1 MAVRYREQ
9 QPTFV
14 APMLLTSGAIGG
26 GEAWTLEVKW
36 DGCRGQL
43 RYDRRT
49 VSLRTRTGREC
60 SAEFPELAAI
70 AGVLGN
76 HRVTLDGELVCLR
89 GDGRPDFARLRR
101 RLNGRPRNPDP
112 VILQVFDVLHFDGCS
127 TRALPYRERRAL
139 LEELTLDGPAWRT
152 PASVVVNRAQ
162 DFVVRVA
169 ELGLEGVVAKRL
181 DSTYIPGR
189 RSTAWRKHKLRREE
203 RLVVTGIRRTREGHV
218 EAILVS
224 RRQPDGSLS
233 GAGSIELGLRR
244 ELVERLERRLAE
256 LPLWRGG
263 TVAFYPAQ
271 VSVIASIHGLPDR
284 PVRDAVLREVLDG

>member
-1 MAVRYREQ
+1 MRYREQ

-14 APMLLTSGAIGG
+14 APMLLTSGAVGG
-26 GEAWTLEVKW
+26 GETWTLELKW

-70 AGVLGN
+70 AGVLGK

-89 GDGRPDFARLRR
+89 SDGRPDFARLRR
-101 RLNGRPRNPDP
+101 RLSGRPRNPDP

-139 LEELTLDGPAWRT
+139 LEELALDGPAWRT
-152 PASVVVNRAQ
+152 PASVVVNRAK

-169 ELGLEGVVAKRL
+169 ELGLEGVIAKRL

-189 RSTAWRKHKLRREE
+189 RSTARRKHKLRREE
-203 RLVVTGIRRTREGHV
+203 RLAVTGIRRTREGHV

-233 GAGSIELGLRR
+233 GAGSIGRGLRR
-244 ELVERLERRLAE
+244 ERVERLEGASRSSLCGEAVSSRSIRR
-256 LPLWRGG
+256 RC
-263 TVAFYPAQ
+263 
-271 VSVIASIHGLPDR
+271 R
-284 PVRDAVLREVLDG
+284 